1 MDAWG
6 RTMIFTDWLHRT
18 NEIMVKN
25 YSVTLTD
32 LGAHDDERLES
43 AWKQGETPLEFVVW
57 FGEKY
62 DLIHNEAGRGVVRPT
77 E

>member
-1 MDAWG
+1 
-6 RTMIFTDWLHRT
+6 MIFSDWLRRT

-25 YSVTLTD
+25 YSVTLAD
-32 LGAHDDERLES
+32 LGAHDDERLRT
-43 AWKQGETPLEFVVW
+43 AWKEGDTPLEFVAW

-62 DLIHNEAGRGVVRPT
+62 DLTHEDEWRCVVKPT